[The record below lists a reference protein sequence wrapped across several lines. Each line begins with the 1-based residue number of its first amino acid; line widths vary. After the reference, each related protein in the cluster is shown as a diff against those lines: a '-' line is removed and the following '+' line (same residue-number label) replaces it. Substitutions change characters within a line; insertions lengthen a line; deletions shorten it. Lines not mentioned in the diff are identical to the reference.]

1 MMDLDITKE
10 MLELLKAGLD
20 VFKEMLRLSRLI
32 LLPTG
37 ELAVKRV
44 REALSPV
51 GFVNPRELKRL
62 TAGEKATSREMPEPL
77 DQEILNQELKKQKVP
92 AALQSGYPAL
102 LHYAESDSLGV
113 AFALNAYKERIK
125 RKEREKP
132 CHDHA
137 RHDAD
142 GTEQRGGAQ

>member
-77 DQEILNQELKKQKVP
+77 DQEILNQELKNRRCRPLCRVGIPHSCTMRKVTRW
-92 AALQSGYPAL
+92 
-102 LHYAESDSLGV
+102 EWRSL
-113 AFALNAYKERIK
+113 
-125 RKEREKP
+125 
-132 CHDHA
+132 
-137 RHDAD
+137 
-142 GTEQRGGAQ
+142 